1 MSDEWRL
8 PGSAV
13 GWLACGGLSLLAN
26 AWGILS
32 VGAKQKKWK
41 PLEFLLCTLA
51 ATHMLTV
58 AVPIATYAVV
68 QLRRQHPDYEWN
80 EGLCKV
86 FVSTFYTLTLAT
98 CFSVTSLSYHRM
110 WMVLWPVNY
119 RLSNAKKQ
127 AVHTVMGIWM
137 VSFTLSALPAVGWH
151 DTRER
156 FYAHGCRFIVAE
168 IGLGF
173 GVCFVLLVGGS
184 VAMGVG
190 CTAVA
195 LFQTLAVWAG
205 RRADGRAFTVP
216 TIVVEDAQGK
226 RRSSID
232 GSEPAKT
239 SLQITGLVATI
250 VVIYDCLVGFPVLV
264 VSFSSLRADA
274 SAPWMALSVLWCSVT
289 QTLLLPVFLWACDRY
304 RADVKAVWEKCMA
317 LMANNEDSDD
327 EPSLEGGAPP
337 DLVLERSL
345 DCGYRGDFVP
355 LDRTGPAHA
364 ALLPRR
370 RGRVGRRAAARFP
383 APLGLRRGPG
393 RPGAAGAA
401 RPARRPPRQPAG
413 LLRGR
418 APVPPAPPLGR
429 EPALAAAPGLG
440 RRPAPRARLA
450 PRQPGQPAPPPR
462 AWRPL
467 RLGVAAARRLRLDR
481 LRARAARPAP
491 PARPAGALPSRRPP
505 DPRQRGARLAAG
517 ALRWR
522 RGRAAESRAA
532 PGWSCARQ
540 APAQRPERVVG
551 GARGLA
557 RGGRRRQHQQLP
569 ELAVRVVGLRHAA
582 LGLFGLRVLG
592 PTARLGRRAGGAA
605 RGAPKHQRFR
615 HRAQPSA
622 TLSRGQGRGSLSLS
636 VFRLL
641 PGCPGKKDGLA
652 EHLLPGRTGLGGEQC
667 RACLPIWVKAGS
679 GRPAA
684 PTQSW
689 GRWAGVG
696 MQRVSKHRGL
706 QSPESSLSRSPCF
719 CPILPQF
726 PHL

>member
-355 LDRTGPAHA
+355 LDRTGKYELSALEEGLPQLYPLQPLQEDKMQYLQVPPTRRFSHDDADVWAAVPLPAFLPRWGSGEDLV
-364 ALLPRR
+364 ALAQLVLPARPDGRRGSLLAFSEDAPPFRPRR
-370 RGRVGRRAAARFP
+370 RSAESLLSLRPPALDGGPRRAHDSPPGSPGSPRRRPGPGARSASASLLPDAFALTAFEREP
-383 APLGLRRGPG
+383 HALRR
-393 RPGAAGAA
+393 
-401 RPARRPPRQPAG
+401 
-413 LLRGR
+413 
-418 APVPPAPPLGR
+418 PPAPPGPFPPGGPR
-429 EPALAAAPGLG
+429 TPDSAEPAWPRAPSGG
-440 RRPAPRARLA
+440 GGGARRSPVPRRAGPAPA
-450 PRQPGQPAPPPR
+450 
-462 AWRPL
+462 RPL
-467 RLGVAAARRLRLDR
+467 RSGRSASWGEPGGW
-481 LRARAARPAP
+481 RAA
-491 PARPAGALPSRRPP
+491 GGGGSTSSFLSSPS
-505 DPRQRGARLAAG
+505 
-517 ALRWR
+517 
-522 RGRAAESRAA
+522 
-532 PGWSCARQ
+532 
-540 APAQRPERVVG
+540 
-551 GARGLA
+551 
-557 RGGRRRQHQQLP
+557 
-569 ELAVRVVGLRHAA
+569 
-582 LGLFGLRVLG
+582 
-592 PTARLGRRAGGAA
+592 
-605 RGAPKHQRFR
+605 
-615 HRAQPSA
+615 
-622 TLSRGQGRGSLSLS
+622 
-636 VFRLL
+636 
-641 PGCPGKKDGLA
+641 
-652 EHLLPGRTGLGGEQC
+652 
-667 RACLPIWVKAGS
+667 
-679 GRPAA
+679 
-684 PTQSW
+684 
-689 GRWAGVG
+689 
-696 MQRVSKHRGL
+696 
-706 QSPESSLSRSPCF
+706 ESSGYVTLHSDS
-719 CPILPQF
+719 LGSAS
-726 PHL
+726 